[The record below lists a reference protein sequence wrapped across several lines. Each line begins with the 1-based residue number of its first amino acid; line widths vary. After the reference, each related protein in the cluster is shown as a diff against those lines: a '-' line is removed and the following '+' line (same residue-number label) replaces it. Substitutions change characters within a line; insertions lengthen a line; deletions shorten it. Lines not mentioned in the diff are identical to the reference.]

1 MPAISSTKNSTRMKR
16 KRKNVFALLLEVT
29 AISMLAFLRNKVVDK
44 INHEEIKDFFTQRID
59 ELEMAV
65 KLRTDKNPDDK
76 AQLQEL
82 WDSQIK
88 PSLQEN
94 GLDAAKAIIDPRKIP
109 SEDNFADIFT
119 KAIAATEYIGHV
131 HEMMWR
137 PATM

>member
-1 MPAISSTKNSTRMKR
+1 MKR

-65 KLRTDKNPDDK
+65 KLLADKNPDDK

-82 WDSQIK
+82 WDNQIK

-94 GLDAAKAIIDPRKIP
+94 GLDAAKAIIEAQVKDEVVKKTLLDIIALYELELNQ
-109 SEDNFADIFT
+109 SEGSDAQGG
-119 KAIAATEYIGHV
+119 AS
-131 HEMMWR
+131 
-137 PATM
+137 